1 MPAVNAAGI
10 SADKERDSCKMERKN
25 CWKQYS
31 DKRLNKMEEYTKEY
45 MHFLNHSKTERECAD
60 TVVNLVE
67 KEGFKDLAAL
77 VRDKKKLKAGDKVY
91 ATWMNKAVILCRIGE
106 KPMEEGMNIVAS
118 HIDSPRLDIK
128 PNPLY
133 ENTGVAY
140 LDTHYYGG
148 IKKYQWVTLPL
159 AIHGVVV
166 KKDGIT
172 EEICI
177 GEDKDDPVVFISDL
191 LPHLSQEQQE
201 KKASE
206 LFGGE
211 AFDIVFGNR
220 PLVTKGHDKEEK
232 ETVKAQILRLLEEMY
247 DMKEEDFLS
256 AELEVVPAGKAREAG
271 LDRSMIMA
279 YGQDD
284 KVCAYAAIHA
294 FTR

>member
-1 MPAVNAAGI
+1 MPAANAAGI
-10 SADKERDSCKMERKN
+10 SANKERYGCKMERKN

-67 KEGFKDLAAL
+67 KEGFTDLAAL
-77 VRDKKKLKAGDKVY
+77 VRDKPTFNSRAQVY
-91 ATWMNKAVILCRIGE
+91 ATWMNKAVILCIIGE

-159 AIHGVVV
+159 ALHGVIA
-166 KKDGIT
+166 KKDGT
-172 EEICI
+172 TVQVSI
-177 GEDKDDPVVFISDL
+177 GEKEDDPVFVITDL
-191 LPHLSQEQQE
+191 LIHLASKQME
-201 KKASE
+201 KKAATVVE
-206 LFGGE
+206 GE
-211 AFDIVFGNR
+211 KLDLLIGSR
-220 PLVTKGHDKEEK
+220 PIEQDETLEEK
-232 ETVKAQILRLLEEMY
+232 EKEAVKANVINLLKQYY
-247 DMKEEDFLS
+247 DMEEEDFLS
-256 AELEVVPAGKAREAG
+256 AELEIVPAGKARDCG
-271 LDRSMIMA
+271 LVRRMVLA
-279 YGQDD
+279 YGQDE
-284 KVCAYAAIHA
+284 
-294 FTR
+294 RG